1 MSVQG
6 ESNVSRVSRE
16 SQVSMLS
23 RTIMV
28 SEIFGVTIQGEG
40 ALIGVP
46 TVFVRTGG
54 CDYRCIWCDTLYA
67 VLPEHK
73 DEWHPMTTE
82 EVFAEIQR
90 LSHNQPLLVTLS
102 GGNPAIQP
110 LGDLLDLGHAHGY
123 TFAIETQGSVA
134 QPWFARLDHLTLS
147 PKPPSSKQVTRW
159 DRLDRCI
166 AYARVTSNEHSERH
180 VAARQDAHHV
190 GTGQAQADRDKPL
203 ALRAPVQICLK
214 VVVFD
219 EADFVFARQVAA
231 RYPDI
236 PMYLQ
241 AGNHT
246 PPHLA
251 QELDMQGI
259 LQRVDWLIQ
268 RVIAEKWY
276 RARVLPQLHVLL
288 WGNKRGV

>member
-1 MSVQG
+1 MKTMGVQG
-6 ESNVSRVSRE
+6 VSNVSPVARE
-16 SQVSMLS
+16 PQMPALS

-54 CDYRCIWCDTLYA
+54 CDYRCSWCDTLYA

-73 DEWHPMTTE
+73 DEWHPLTTE

-90 LSHNQPLLVTLS
+90 LSNNQPLLVTLS

-166 AYARVTSNEHSERH
+166 AYARVTSHRVETGS
-180 VAARQDAHHV
+180 VQ
-190 GTGQAQADRDKPL
+190 GTVPK
-203 ALRAPVQICLK
+203 APVQICLK
-214 VVVFD
+214 IVVFD
-219 EADFVFARQVAA
+219 EADFVYARQVAE

-236 PMYLQ
+236 PVYLQ

-246 PPHLA
+246 PPHLSP
-251 QELDMQGI
+251 ELDMQGI
-259 LQRVDWLIQ
+259 LQRMDWLIQ
-268 RVIAEKWY
+268 RVITEKWY